1 MIPAHVRNRNG
12 VILKVLEATLGEQS
26 AYWTADG
33 PTPVARELRDVESS
47 DAARVWVRLAWALYD
62 GSGGLTIAELLETEE
77 QKCII
82 ALTLVMRVA
91 MDTVGLQSIL
101 RTGSAPTDVDGG
113 ESVN

>member
-1 MIPAHVRNRNG
+1 MIPAHVRNRNA

-33 PTPVARELRDVESS
+33 PTRAARELRDVESS

-82 ALTLVMRVA
+82 ALTLLMRIP
-91 MDTVGLQSIL
+91 MGNVGLASIL
-101 RTGSAPTDVDGG
+101 AAGSSETDDGGG
-113 ESVN
+113 ESLN